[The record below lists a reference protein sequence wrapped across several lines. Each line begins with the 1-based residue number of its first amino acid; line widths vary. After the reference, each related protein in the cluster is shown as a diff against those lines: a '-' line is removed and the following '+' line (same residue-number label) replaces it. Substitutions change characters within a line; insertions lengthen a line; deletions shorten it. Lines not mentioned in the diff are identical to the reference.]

1 MREDLRKLG
10 ADAARQGLGLL
21 DCPYFRAGAMPAH
34 TGESISEW
42 SRCVQAW
49 EMGWREATAQ
59 RLARCDR
66 AAMLGALTHNH

>member
-1 MREDLRKLG
+1 
-10 ADAARQGLGLL
+10 
-21 DCPYFRAGAMPAH
+21 MPAH